1 MVEKM
6 SGYIVDNLLY
16 KNEKPGKD
24 EREIMMFGITRI
36 LEDIPKYALI
46 FLIAVFLDILKDVG
60 IVLLITLT
68 YKTFLGGA
76 HAEGNIKCFIY
87 SALFFI
93 SPSFIARYIK
103 IPSVA
108 MIVIA
113 IIINLFAIYAVIKYA
128 PSDTV
133 EVPILNKK
141 KRFIMR
147 LLSFMSL
154 VLINISLFFVQDIV
168 IQKIIFITIFYSSLM
183 STNLAYKLLKC
194 TRSKDSD
201 EFREYFYK

>member
-6 SGYIVDNLLY
+6 SEYIVDNWLY
-16 KNEKPGKD
+16 KNEKPTEEQK
-24 EREIMMFGITRI
+24 EIMMFGITRI
-36 LEDIPKYALI
+36 LEDIPKYVSI
-46 FLIAVFLDILKDVG
+46 FLIAFFLNILKDVG
-60 IVLLITLT
+60 IVLLITLL
-68 YKTFLGGA
+68 YKSFLGGA
-76 HAEGNIKCFIY
+76 HADGNIKCFIY

-93 SPSFIARYIK
+93 TPSFIARYIG
-103 IPSVA
+103 IPNIA

-113 IIINLFAIYAVIKYA
+113 IIINLFSIYAVIRYA

-147 LLSFMSL
+147 LLSFISL
-154 VLINISLFFVQDIV
+154 ILINISLFFVKDII
-168 IQKIIFITIFYSSLM
+168 IQKIVFITIFYSSLM

-201 EFREYFYK
+201 EFKEYFIK